1 MQEGCHGGLTGML
14 CLCGVLCIGTEG
26 GREDGKKMEDG
37 RKETWKERR
46 RDQARYEDGGRIWM
60 DGTRRRDRVTEVGT
74 GRESATG
81 GIR

>member
-1 MQEGCHGGLTGML
+1 MEKRWRW
-14 CLCGVLCIGTEG
+14 TEG
-26 GREDGKKMEDG
+26 DLEGKKERPSKVRGRGED
-37 RKETWKERR
+37 
-46 RDQARYEDGGRIWM
+46 M

>member
-1 MQEGCHGGLTGML
+1 MCKK
-14 CLCGVLCIGTEG
+14 GVMVVDWYAVPLRCIVY
-26 GREDGKKMEDG
+26 R
-37 RKETWKERR
+37 
-46 RDQARYEDGGRIWM
+46 DGGRTGRWRKDGGWTEGDLEGKKERPSKVRGRGEDM